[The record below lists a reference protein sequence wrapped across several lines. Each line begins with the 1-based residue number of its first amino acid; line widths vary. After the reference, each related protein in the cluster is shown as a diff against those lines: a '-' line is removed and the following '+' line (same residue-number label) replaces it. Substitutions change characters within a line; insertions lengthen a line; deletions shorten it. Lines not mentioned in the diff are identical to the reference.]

1 MPPKLKNGNPVRKHV
16 TTACTPCRDAK
27 AKCDGSKPSCKNCE
41 SKNKVCSY
49 RQRDDKRNRIPIRI
63 AVTLLAER
71 VAFLSQLI
79 RNNGLEVPEMNE
91 ADQDTLRSILQT
103 LGLRC
108 EGVRVGDQESSNSG
122 AILPENERVISVAS
136 QVTNGQTNMTNTQR
150 SDLGGRG
157 DYNYTGNDLHAFCE
171 APDPQIPVEDVSEG
185 TLLIDCDSANST
197 HIGPTQNG
205 QIPNPLPGMSRMHD
219 QDPTQ
224 PRPNEIPISGLPE
237 TDSDDEVVEQL
248 SYRLGRVQVTHDG
261 QLRYFGSTSNLT
273 LLDALVS
280 IGNPNS
286 TSVQK
291 DMQDTLENLKLD
303 MQVEEAF
310 EKHLLELYF
319 AWQDP
324 CLHVVNIEAFW
335 KARLQNRY
343 EDSNSQ
349 YYSRSLCAMG
359 AAYEPKF
366 HPDLV
371 TFPRSLSEFFSDRA
385 KTLLEAEIENPSL
398 ATVQTLVILSNYEAS
413 STRDS
418 RGWLYSGMAMRL
430 AFDLG
435 LHLDMIPY
443 VEKGIISAEECETR
457 RTVFWGA
464 YLNEQFWGY
473 YLGRSARSPMAGVT
487 VRKPYWNDSY
497 STIHTA
503 ARWRAYGC
511 PQVSIQSISN
521 PIDMICGQWVS
532 LYDLMLPATD
542 VL

>member
-1 MPPKLKNGNPVRKHV
+1 
-16 TTACTPCRDAK
+16 
-27 AKCDGSKPSCKNCE
+27 
-41 SKNKVCSY
+41 
-49 RQRDDKRNRIPIRI
+49 
-63 AVTLLAER
+63 
-71 VAFLSQLI
+71 
-79 RNNGLEVPEMNE
+79 
-91 ADQDTLRSILQT
+91 
-103 LGLRC
+103 
-108 EGVRVGDQESSNSG
+108 
-122 AILPENERVISVAS
+122 
-136 QVTNGQTNMTNTQR
+136 MTNTQR

-349 YYSRSLCAMG
+349 YYSRSLCDAMCAMG